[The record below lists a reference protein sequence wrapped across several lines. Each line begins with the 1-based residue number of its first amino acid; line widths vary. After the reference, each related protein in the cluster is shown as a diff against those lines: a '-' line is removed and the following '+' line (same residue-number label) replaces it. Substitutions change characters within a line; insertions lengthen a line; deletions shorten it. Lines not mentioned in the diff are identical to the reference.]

1 MYHFWSVKKLKK
13 IKWNYS
19 FYPTSIQES
28 GDILTKNKT
37 LCAKICQNFIVG
49 KKVNKYNNK
58 LDN

>member
-1 MYHFWSVKKLKK
+1 MYHFWSVKK